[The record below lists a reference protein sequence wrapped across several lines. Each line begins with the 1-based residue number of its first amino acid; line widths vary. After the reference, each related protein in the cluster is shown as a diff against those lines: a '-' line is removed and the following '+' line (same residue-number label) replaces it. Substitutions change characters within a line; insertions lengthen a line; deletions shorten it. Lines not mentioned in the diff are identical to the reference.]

1 MKSVKRIATLS
12 LVGAATTSTA
22 MAAEKPNIVLFLVD
36 DMGWLDSAVA
46 YGEEQYPSNLRYETP
61 NMVRL
66 AEAGVIMTSAYAC
79 PVSTP
84 TRTSIMSGMNAA
96 HTRITNW
103 TSPLKNVPS
112 DATGGAVNM
121 DKPGGRADLSQ
132 EKFSRPEW
140 NLNGLSPV
148 ADVENTVHA
157 TPFPQLLRDAGYFTI
172 HVGKAHWA
180 SAGTPGA
187 NPYNMG
193 FVVNVSGQ
201 MNGAPTSYYS
211 EDHYGNK
218 PGRWNYMSVQN
229 MAEYYNTGTHLTEAV
244 TLEALKA
251 LEYPVSK
258 RQPFFLYMAHYA
270 THTPIQ
276 RDPRFVQK
284 YLDRGYDEGQAR
296 YASMIEGVDKSL
308 GDLLNYLEERNIAR
322 NTIVIFMTDN
332 GGNAENK
339 SKGGV
344 RHHLNAPLRSGKG
357 SCYEGGIRVPLICSW
372 PSRVVAGTR
381 VNTPTMPEDLYPT
394 ILDMAG
400 VKWQG
405 RQVQEVDGQ
414 SLVAL
419 MTKGSKMADKA
430 AKRGEITNQK
440 EATHFVVPQSVSG
453 IDPERYV
460 LFHYPHKW
468 KAYDLADIDYLSSI
482 RKGEWKL
489 VYRMATG
496 ELELYNLND
505 DIGEQHNLAS
515 QHPER
520 VRALASALGERL
532 RRWNAPMP
540 VVNATG
546 QAVAMPDEL

>member
-1 MKSVKRIATLS
+1 
-12 LVGAATTSTA
+12 
-22 MAAEKPNIVLFLVD
+22 
-36 DMGWLDSAVA
+36 
-46 YGEEQYPSNLRYETP
+46 
-61 NMVRL
+61 
-66 AEAGVIMTSAYAC
+66 
-79 PVSTP
+79 
-84 TRTSIMSGMNAA
+84 
-96 HTRITNW
+96 
-103 TSPLKNVPS
+103 
-112 DATGGAVNM
+112 
-121 DKPGGRADLSQ
+121 
-132 EKFSRPEW
+132 
-140 NLNGLSPV
+140 
-148 ADVENTVHA
+148 
-157 TPFPQLLRDAGYFTI
+157 
-172 HVGKAHWA
+172 
-180 SAGTPGA
+180 
-187 NPYNMG
+187 
-193 FVVNVSGQ
+193 
-201 MNGAPTSYYS
+201 
-211 EDHYGNK
+211 
-218 PGRWNYMSVQN
+218 
-229 MAEYYNTGTHLTEAV
+229 
-244 TLEALKA
+244 
-251 LEYPVSK
+251 
-258 RQPFFLYMAHYA
+258 
-270 THTPIQ
+270 
-276 RDPRFVQK
+276 
-284 YLDRGYDEGQAR
+284 
-296 YASMIEGVDKSL
+296 
-308 GDLLNYLEERNIAR
+308 
-322 NTIVIFMTDN
+322 
-332 GGNAENK
+332 
-339 SKGGV
+339 
-344 RHHLNAPLRSGKG
+344 
-357 SCYEGGIRVPLICSW
+357 
-372 PSRVVAGTR
+372 
-381 VNTPTMPEDLYPT
+381 MPEDLYPT

-419 MTKGSKMADKA
+419 MTKGSKMAEKA